1 MTPRALRQRQVG
13 SLSRPVNVQIGFKG
27 THRRASCTHG
37 TGWSMASGPE
47 NHTPISP
54 SVSPAKA
61 HRRSR
66 THRAPRLR
74 SRKLRLAADVLWRAD
89 VPAAAGVSVRAA
101 RWLMASTQAVG
112 ARDGERRQV
121 GTTNLCVQR
130 RIVHYGPKIC
140 TARTNGPPTSR
151 CVLAST
157 PPAVTALGQRGFAAA
172 TRDSHGRM
180 ADSRLQQL
188 AERRAQ

>member
-112 ARDGERRQV
+112 ARGGERRQV
-121 GTTNLCVQR
+121 GTDKPLRAAPDCPLRPENLHLTDKRPAHEEVCPFEHAAR
-130 RIVHYGPKIC
+130 RHC
-140 TARTNGPPTSR
+140 TRAPPDWRCGRRTPI
-151 CVLAST
+151 
-157 PPAVTALGQRGFAAA
+157 
-172 TRDSHGRM
+172 D
-180 ADSRLQQL
+180 
-188 AERRAQ
+188 